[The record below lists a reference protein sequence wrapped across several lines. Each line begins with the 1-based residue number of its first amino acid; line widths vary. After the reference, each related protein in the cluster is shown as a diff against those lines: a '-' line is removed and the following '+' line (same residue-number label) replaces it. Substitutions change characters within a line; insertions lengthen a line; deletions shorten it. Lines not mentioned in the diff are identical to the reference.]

1 MTAKKPADARFP
13 LHDLIRDRWSPLAF
27 DGRPISAEFL
37 GSLLEA
43 ARWAPSSF
51 NGQPWSYIVAQR
63 ENRAEFEKL
72 LSCLAEGNIP
82 WAQNVS
88 VLLLAVAS
96 LKFSYNG
103 KPNRHAQHDVGL
115 ANENLVLQAQSLG
128 LAAHQMAG
136 FDPEKARQLYEIPPD
151 HEPLT
156 MIAVGHQADSSRLSE
171 PLRAR
176 EESPRSRKPLSDM
189 VYTGRW
195 GAPASFVS

>member
-27 DGRPISAEFL
+27 DGRSISADAL

-43 ARWAPSSF
+43 ASWAPSSF
-51 NGQPWSYIVAQR
+51 NGQPWSYLVAQR
-63 ENRAEFEKL
+63 EDSAEFEKL
-72 LSCLAEGNIP
+72 LRCLVEGNVP
-82 WAQNVS
+82 WAQNAS
-88 VLLLAVAS
+88 ALLLAVAS
-96 LKFSYNG
+96 LKFSHNG

-115 ANENLVLQAQSLG
+115 ANENLVLQAQALG

-156 MIAVGHQADSSRLSE
+156 MIAVGHQADPSRLSA
-171 PLRAR
+171 PLRTR
-176 EESPRSRKPLSDM
+176 EDSPRSRKLLSGM

-195 GAPASFVS
+195 GAPEAFVS